1 MSDAESIEEPIEEP
15 IEDETGF
22 EKEIDEMSDALGI
35 SEALSRIKRIQSDI
49 EILCVQTGAPRSR
62 VIEVLEEN
70 NFDIVNALLFFSCK
84 F

>member
-1 MSDAESIEEPIEEP
+1 MSNAEPIEEP

-22 EKEIDEMSDALGI
+22 EKEIDEMSDVLGI
-35 SEALSRIKRIQSDI
+35 SRFEALSRIKRIQSDI

-70 NFDIVNALLFFSCK
+70 NFDIVNALLFFV
-84 F
+84 